1 MLDRAYGWGG
11 NSLTKMPACAMEWSR
26 HVTEDLLVKRY
37 ERRRGLVS
45 VHIAVLFFGLA
56 GVLGKLTGLP
66 APLIVLGRVV
76 FASLALGAVAYLRHV
91 PLAPRRRRD
100 LVALSAQGG
109 LLALHWTVFFQSINI
124 ASVAVGLLSFST
136 FPLFTAA
143 LEPALLRQRPSAV
156 QLVAAV
162 AILPGVYLLVP
173 SFSLDNT
180 VTAGVAWGLAAAATF
195 ALLSVSNRRL
205 RRTYASVTISLYQD
219 GTAAL
224 VLLPTLLL
232 LHPATLVQPRT
243 LALLLALG
251 LLCTALAHTLFID
264 GLGSVSAQAASLI
277 ASLEPVWGIVF
288 ALALLGEVPAV
299 RTLLG
304 GAVIVAATALP
315 TLWRRGGDDSAASE
329 LPYAPSV
336 SPSPAAGDAGGVAEG
351 VASGTPETGERMK
364 GRRWRRASR

>member
-1 MLDRAYGWGG
+1 M
-11 NSLTKMPACAMEWSR
+11 
-26 HVTEDLLVKRY
+26 VKRY
-37 ERRRGLVS
+37 ERRCGLVS

-56 GVLGKLTGLP
+56 GVLGKLTGLA

-76 FASLALGAVAYLRHV
+76 FASLALGAVARARHI

-100 LVALSAQGG
+100 FAVLAAQGG
-109 LLALHWTVFFQSINI
+109 LLALHWTVFFQSIVVS
-124 ASVAVGLLSFST
+124 SVAVGLLSFST

-143 LEPALLRQRPSAV
+143 IEPALLRQRPSAA
-156 QLVAAV
+156 QLAAAV

-195 ALLSVSNRRL
+195 ALLSVSNRWL

-224 VLLPTLLL
+224 VLLPALLL
-232 LHPATLVQPRT
+232 LHPATLIQPRT

-288 ALALLGEVPAV
+288 ALALLGEVPAP
-299 RTLLG
+299 RTLAG
-304 GAVIVAATALP
+304 GAIIVAATALP
-315 TLWRRGGDDSAASE
+315 ALWRRGNGEGAASRP
-329 LPYAPSV
+329 PYAPSV
-336 SPSPAAGDAGGVAEG
+336 SPPSAAEGEGGTAAGVAPETPE
-351 VASGTPETGERMK
+351 TPETGERVK

>member
-1 MLDRAYGWGG
+1 M
-11 NSLTKMPACAMEWSR
+11 
-26 HVTEDLLVKRY
+26 VKQHKQ
-37 ERRRGLVS
+37 RRGLAS

-76 FASLALGAVAYLRHV
+76 FASLALGAVAHIRHI

-100 LVALSAQGG
+100 LAALAAQGG
-109 LLALHWTVFFQSINI
+109 LLALHWTVFFQSINV

-143 LEPALLRQRPSAV
+143 IEPALLRQRPSAP
-156 QLVAAV
+156 QLAAAV

-195 ALLSVSNRRL
+195 ALLSVSNRWL
-205 RRTYASVTISLYQD
+205 RRSYASVTISLYQD
-219 GTAAL
+219 GMAAL

-232 LHPATLVQPRT
+232 LHPVTLIQPRT
-243 LALLLALG
+243 LAILLALG

-264 GLGSVSAQAASLI
+264 GLGSVSAQTASLI

-288 ALALLGEVPAV
+288 ALALLGEVPAP
-299 RTLLG
+299 RTLAG
-304 GAVIVAATALP
+304 GAIIVAATALP
-315 TLWRRGGDDSAASE
+315 ALWRRGSDDGPVPAPRYARSESPSALPGAASGSSTDVP
-329 LPYAPSV
+329 L
-336 SPSPAAGDAGGVAEG
+336 
-351 VASGTPETGERMK
+351 ETGASVK
-364 GRRWRRASR
+364 GRRWRRASRWAR

>member
-1 MLDRAYGWGG
+1 
-11 NSLTKMPACAMEWSR
+11 
-26 HVTEDLLVKRY
+26 VVKWY
-37 ERRRGLVS
+37 ERRRGLAS
-45 VHIAVLFFGLA
+45 VHVAVLFFGLA

-76 FASLALGAVAYLRHV
+76 FASLALAAVARARHV

-100 LVALSAQGG
+100 LAVLAAQGG
-109 LLALHWTVFFQSINI
+109 LLALHWTVFFQSINVS
-124 ASVAVGLLSFST
+124 SVAVGLLSFST

-143 LEPALLRQRPSAV
+143 IEPALLRQRPSTA
-156 QLVAAV
+156 QLVAAI

-173 SFSLDNT
+173 TFSLDNT
-180 VTAGVAWGLAAAATF
+180 VTVGVAWGLAAAATF
-195 ALLSVSNRRL
+195 ALLSVSNRWL

-232 LHPATLVQPRT
+232 LHPATLFQPRT

-288 ALALLGEVPAV
+288 ALALLGEIPAP
-299 RTLLG
+299 RTLAG
-304 GAVIVAATALP
+304 GAIIVAATALP
-315 TLWRRGGDDSAASE
+315 ALWRRGNVDGMATESSYVSSAS
-329 LPYAPSV
+329 PPS
-336 SPSPAAGDAGGVAEG
+336 VAEG
-351 VASGTPETGERMK
+351 TSGAEEGVAPETSETGERVK

>member
-1 MLDRAYGWGG
+1 M
-11 NSLTKMPACAMEWSR
+11 
-26 HVTEDLLVKRY
+26 VKRHD
-37 ERRRGLVS
+37 RRRDLAS

-76 FASLALGAVAYLRHV
+76 FASLALAAIARVRHIA
-91 PLAPRRRRD
+91 LAPRRRRD
-100 LVALSAQGG
+100 LAALAAQGG
-109 LLALHWTVFFQSINI
+109 LLALHWTVFFQSINV
-124 ASVAVGLLSFST
+124 AGVAVGLLSFST

-143 LEPALLRQRPSAV
+143 IEPALLRQRPRAA
-156 QLVAAV
+156 QLVAAI
-162 AILPGVYLLVP
+162 AILPGIYLLVP

-195 ALLSVSNRRL
+195 ALLSVSNRWL

-219 GTAAL
+219 GIAAL

-232 LHPATLVQPRT
+232 LHPATLIQPRT
-243 LALLLALG
+243 LLILLALG

-288 ALALLGEVPAV
+288 ALALLGEVPAL
-299 RTLLG
+299 RTLAG
-304 GAVIVAATALP
+304 GAIIVAATALP
-315 TLWRRGGDDSAASE
+315 ALWRRGSDGGTTTGSSYE
-329 LPYAPSV
+329 PSKSLPSL
-336 SPSPAAGDAGGVAEG
+336 AEG
-351 VASGTPETGERMK
+351 VAPETGERVK